1 MTIEEFEQ
9 ASEIYRKYDEI
20 EDIIERIKEARE
32 EKLVIDE
39 RTKKDGDNHKKWW
52 QKLRFFSLR
61 FKGTRMVV
69 MPHYE
74 FAHGIEVDADP
85 ELIELIIDYFEK
97 KKDHYKQQV
106 PVLLASLES
115 MINILHERGIDVV
128 DWDDKSKKL
137 VQFRVIGGKAYFFA
151 ASDNKESDKNGDS
164 KE

>member
-9 ASEIYRKYDEI
+9 ASEIYRKYDVI

-32 EKLVIDE
+32 EKLQIDE
-39 RTKKDGDNHKKWW
+39 RTKKDRDDHKKWW

-97 KKDHYKQQV
+97 KKDHYKQQ
-106 PVLLASLES
+106 LSE
-115 MINILHERGIDVV
+115 IGGID
-128 DWDDKSKKL
+128 
-137 VQFRVIGGKAYFFA
+137 
-151 ASDNKESDKNGDS
+151 EH
-164 KE
+164 